1 MPEVKISSEMPLID
15 VLVTAGLAE
24 SKSDARRKIEQGG
37 VSIEGEKLSD
47 PEMTLPSGT
56 ILKVGKKDFIKVVF

>member
-1 MPEVKISSEMPLID
+1 MPLID